1 MSESNSLSTGAAW
14 MNGQVMPLSEARLPV
29 NDWGL
34 IHSDITYDVVP
45 VWNGAFFRLADYL
58 ARFESSMRALRMD
71 IGMDASQIRRALT
84 DMVAASGLKEAYVAM
99 VASRGVPLIPGTR
112 DPRDCG
118 NHFYAWCVPYIYVM
132 RPELPP
138 EARTA
143 WIAKSVTRIPRSS
156 VDPRVKNYHW
166 GDFTAGL
173 FEAKDR
179 GFETVILLDEDGHV
193 TEGPVVNVFA
203 FTGDRLV
210 TSDHGMLEGVS
221 RRTVIEMAREIGMNV
236 EIRPLPLTEFME
248 SDEVFISTSGGG
260 VIGLTKVDDRIFA
273 NAAVGPVTA
282 KLHETYWDWMLHP
295 AFRTEI
301 GYR

>member
-1 MSESNSLSTGAAW
+1 MAESNPLSTGAAW

-45 VWNGAFFRLADYL
+45 VWNGGVLPSCRLS
-58 ARFESSMRALRMD
+58 RPLRKL
-71 IGMDASQIRRALT
+71 DAGAPHGYRHGCVT
-84 DMVAASGLKEAYVAM
+84 DQAGPDGYGGRLRIEGGLCRHGGVTRCAA
-99 VASRGVPLIPGTR
+99 
-112 DPRDCG
+112 DPRDTRPAGLRQSLLCL
-118 NHFYAWCVPYIYVM
+118 VRSYIHVM

-173 FEAKDR
+173 FEAKDL

-193 TEGPVVNVFA
+193 TEGPA
-203 FTGDRLV
+203 STSLPSPATRLV
-210 TSDHGMLEGVS
+210 TSDHGMLEGIS

-273 NAAVGPVTA
+273 NAAVGPVTG
-282 KLHETYWDWMLHP
+282 KLHETYWDWMMHP